1 MGPIDKVLVV
11 EDDET
16 SRFIANSILKRMG
29 LGKQILMANNGLE
42 ALNLLKDVCNQ
53 GSCPELILIDIKM
66 PVMDGFELL
75 MALNKSQEVD
85 ISNSK
90 IILLTSSASPKDIER
105 AESYPFTTY
114 MHKPLTKEKL
124 QELMAD

>member
-1 MGPIDKVLVV
+1 MITINTVLVV

-16 SRFIANSILKRMG
+16 SRFIANSILRRMG
-29 LGKQILMANNGLE
+29 LGKEILTANNGLE
-42 ALNLLKDVCNQ
+42 ALKLLKEICVQSN
-53 GSCPELILIDIKM
+53 CPELILIDIKM

-75 MALNKSQEVD
+75 MALNESREVD

-90 IILLTSSASPKDIER
+90 IVLLTSSASPKDIER
-105 AESYPFTTY
+105 AQSYPFTTY

-124 QELMAD
+124 QQIMTT

>member
-1 MGPIDKVLVV
+1 MGPIDTVLVV

-42 ALNLLKDVCNQ
+42 ALKLLKDVCNQ

-75 MALNKSQEVD
+75 MALNESQEVD

-124 QELMAD
+124 QILMAD